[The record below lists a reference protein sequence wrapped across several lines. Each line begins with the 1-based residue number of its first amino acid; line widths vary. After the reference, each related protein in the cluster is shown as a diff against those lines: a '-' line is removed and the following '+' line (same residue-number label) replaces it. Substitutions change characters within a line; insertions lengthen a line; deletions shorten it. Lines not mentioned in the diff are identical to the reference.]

1 MEGLISFMPAG
12 GLGTRMRPYTL
23 NTPKPLLLM
32 GRPDRRVIDA
42 SLELSA
48 RVSEHVWVSVDYL
61 GEQVVDYVGSK
72 DVGSIGTLTDTR
84 TSGSA
89 GSLVERQ
96 DRMSIG
102 DSKDLLVLPSDHIY
116 DGNFSIENYIKTH
129 RELDADITLMTVPHK
144 ECGQYATIDEQGFV
158 QSIDTSPSPNNVST
172 TGTYIFKGSFVA
184 NFLHSVRRAG
194 SEELNIYKDIVCSSI
209 GKAVVATYFVDYNQG
224 YWEDTGTLRRFF
236 SSNMRLSSGD
246 NVVDTRANIGSE
258 VILKRCVVLGDVA
271 LQGAAYYSDAII
283 GTVFN
288 HGPTIVTR
296 FGDFKS

>member
-1 MEGLISFMPAG
+1 M
-12 GLGTRMRPYTL
+12 
-23 NTPKPLLLM
+23 
-32 GRPDRRVIDA
+32 
-42 SLELSA
+42 
-48 RVSEHVWVSVDYL
+48 
-61 GEQVVDYVGSK
+61 
-72 DVGSIGTLTDTR
+72 
-84 TSGSA
+84 
-89 GSLVERQ
+89 
-96 DRMSIG
+96 
-102 DSKDLLVLPSDHIY
+102 
-116 DGNFSIENYIKTH
+116 
-129 RELDADITLMTVPHK
+129 
-144 ECGQYATIDEQGFV
+144 

-194 SEELNIYKDIVCSSI
+194 SEGLNIYKDIVCSSI

-224 YWEDTGTLRRFF
+224 YWEDAGTLRRFF

-246 NVVDTRANIGSE
+246 NVVDARANIGSE